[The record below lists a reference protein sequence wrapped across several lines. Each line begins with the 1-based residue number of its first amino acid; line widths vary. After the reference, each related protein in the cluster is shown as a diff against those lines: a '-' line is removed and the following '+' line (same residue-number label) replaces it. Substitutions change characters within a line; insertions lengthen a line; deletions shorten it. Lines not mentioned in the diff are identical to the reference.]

1 MTGTVLRDERT
12 LVVENAG
19 YKLAYLLVTYGL
31 LAAVAYRAFALK
43 QSSWD
48 LMGLVVAGGFV
59 ATAYQG
65 FNRVL
70 SRHWV
75 LVTLLTAATATAVA
89 VVLVLMRLK

>member
-1 MTGTVLRDERT
+1 MTGPVARDERT
-12 LVVENAG
+12 LAVENAS
-19 YKLAYLLVTYGL
+19 YRLAYLLMTYGL

-65 FNRVL
+65 FNKVL
-70 SRHWV
+70 SRRWI
-75 LVTLLTAATATAVA
+75 LVTGLTAAAAA
-89 VVLVLMRLK
+89 VVAIALILMRVG